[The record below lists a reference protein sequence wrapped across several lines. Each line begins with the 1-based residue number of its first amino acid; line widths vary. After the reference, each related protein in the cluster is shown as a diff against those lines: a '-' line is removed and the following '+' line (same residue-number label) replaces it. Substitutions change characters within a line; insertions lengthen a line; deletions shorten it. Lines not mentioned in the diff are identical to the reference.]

1 MRENQTLPPRPLDN
15 SGVVLFGVWIFGHA
29 AKKKLTSKGVPP
41 MMIDGIKKPKLTD
54 IYLSGN
60 FNPCPCGYVYGE
72 DELAIL
78 AEHFGKG
85 HYEQS
90 QEKEK

>member
-1 MRENQTLPPRPLDN
+1 
-15 SGVVLFGVWIFGHA
+15 
-29 AKKKLTSKGVPP
+29 